1 MYCLSRYLIKQQNVL
16 KKIKKMK
23 WYSKKNVE
31 LGTTCSTTFATLPA
45 VNIKNLIKTAF
56 NIYKILI
63 RNSPFLI

>member
-1 MYCLSRYLIKQQNVL
+1 MIQ
-16 KKIKKMK
+16 
-23 WYSKKNVE
+23 KKNVE

-56 NIYKILI
+56 NIHKILI